1 MKLSEKWIREWVNP
15 PLSRDALS
23 HQLTMVGLSVE
34 SCEPVGNDFVF
45 EFELTPNRGDCLSV
59 LGVAREISVLT
70 QTAYKFPSTTIQNYT
85 QKNPIDV
92 SVEAAK
98 HCPKYTGRVIKN
110 FSPHLTTPHF
120 VREMLEKSGIK
131 IIHPIVDIMNFVMLE
146 YGQPLHAFDLNKI
159 NKNIIVRMAKKNEEI
174 LLLDGKK
181 IQLQKDTLVI
191 ADDSKLLAVAGIMG
205 GLDSAVDENTTAI
218 FIESA
223 FFTPEAIA
231 GRARRYGLTTDA
243 SHRFERGV
251 DPELPRIALERATEL
266 LLSLDKNIE
275 VFEVIEKTNPK
286 FLPKPAK
293 IKLSISAVEKTLGIS
308 LGQEKIKKILQDLGF
323 SIESQNKKNLTAS
336 SPRYRFDIAQEVDL
350 IEEIAR
356 IYGYDNIPAQENI
369 LPLKIKSLPESRI
382 PLENIKKKL
391 VYQGYQEVITYSFI
405 SEKLHKLFS
414 PDVTPISL
422 ANPLSAELAVM
433 RANLWPGLI
442 QVVLYNL
449 ARQQAHCRLFEEGL
463 RLVGDKQEP
472 VLSGV
477 WAGSAFEEQ
486 WGESKRMLDFYD
498 VKKDL
503 ERLGEFEW
511 VSGNHPALHPAQTAE
526 LRQKGKTVGWCGAL
540 HPQLQQSLEIK
551 VPVYLFEISLE
562 ALSAE
567 ALPSYQAFS
576 KFPAVRRDIALLV
589 DESVTAQTLEEAIR
603 EQAGLYLQ
611 DVFIFDVYQ
620 GKNIAQGKKSVAL
633 GLIFQAN
640 EKTLLEEDIQAM
652 MQRITGNLTQ
662 KTGAQLRE

>member
-15 PLSRDALS
+15 ALSREALS
-23 HQLTMVGLSVE
+23 HQLTMAGLSVE
-34 SCEPVGNDFVF
+34 SCEPFGNDFVF

-70 QTAYKFPSTTIQNYT
+70 QTPYKLPSTAIQNHT
-85 QKNPIDV
+85 QKNLVDIV
-92 SVEAAK
+92 LEAEK

-110 FSPHLTTPHF
+110 FSSSLKTPQF
-120 VREMLEKSGIK
+120 IGEMLEKSDIK
-131 IIHPIVDIMNFVMLE
+131 VIHPIVDIMNYVMLE

-159 NKNIIVRMAKKNEEI
+159 NKNIVVRMAKKNEEI

-181 IQLQKDTLVI
+181 IALQKDTLVI
-191 ADDSKLLAVAGIMG
+191 ADENKLLAVAGIMG
-205 GLDSAVDENTTAI
+205 GLDSAVDENTTSI

-223 FFTPEAIA
+223 FFTPEVIA

-266 LLSLDKNIE
+266 LLSLDKNLE
-275 VFEVIEKTNPK
+275 VFEVIEKVNSK
-286 FLPKPAK
+286 FLPKPSK
-293 IKLSISAVEKTLGIS
+293 IKLSISTVEKTLGIS
-308 LGQEKIKKILQDLGF
+308 LGQEKIVHILRNLGF
-323 SIESQNKKNLTAS
+323 TLQSINKKNLVAL
-336 SPRYRFDIAQEVDL
+336 SPSYRFDITQEVDL

-356 IYGYDNIPAQENI
+356 IYGYDNIPVQENI
-369 LPLKIKSLPESRI
+369 LPLKIKSLPESKI

-414 PDVTPISL
+414 PDATPILL

-449 ARQQAHCRLFEEGL
+449 SRQQTHCRFFEEGL
-463 RLVGDKQEP
+463 RFVENKQEP

-486 WGESKRMLDFYD
+486 WGESKRMVDFYD
-498 VKKDL
+498 VKKDV
-503 ERLGEFEW
+503 ERLGSFEW

-526 LRQKGKTVGWCGAL
+526 LRQKGKAVGWCGAL
-540 HPQLQQSLEIK
+540 HPELQQTLEIK
-551 VPVYLFEISLE
+551 VPVYLFEVSLE
-562 ALSAE
+562 ALSTE
-567 ALPSYQAFS
+567 LLPAYESFS
-576 KFPAVRRDIALLV
+576 KFPAVRRDVALLV
-589 DESVTAQTLEEAIR
+589 DESVTAQILENTIR
-603 EQAGLYLQ
+603 EQAGPYLQ
-611 DVFIFDVYQ
+611 DTFIFDVYQ
-620 GKNIAQGKKSVAL
+620 GKNIAPGKKSVAL
-633 GLIFQAN
+633 GLIFQAK

-652 MQRITGNLTQ
+652 MQRITENLTQ